1 MITLNLIAA
10 AVILLWLVA
19 CGALLGGLATLA
31 WRFWTNHFGL
41 TTPG

>member
-19 CGALLGGLATLA
+19 CGRLLGDLATLD
-31 WRFWTNHFGL
+31 WRLWTGDSGL
-41 TTPG
+41 TTLD

>member
-10 AVILLWLVA
+10 AAILLCLVA

-31 WRFWTNHFGL
+31 
-41 TTPG
+41 